1 MKKIFCSVMLL
12 FAVTTMFAQTTGSK
26 VNDTQSTAILDAL
39 QKKITSYS
47 SAIIQ
52 FKLREE
58 KNDKVLSELSG
69 TLYLKGNKY
78 MLNTKDQQIFCNA
91 KDVWT
96 YLPAQNE
103 VSITT
108 FDSTD
113 SDNLNPLQ
121 LVKEYKKSYRSTFIR
136 EEVQRGVM
144 VQIVDLT
151 PLKASSIG
159 RVRLIIDKNKK
170 QLLKTEIL
178 EKDGTTYN
186 YIIEKLTVNQTIDDS
201 KFIFK
206 TSQYPN
212 VDVIDMR

>member
-136 EEVQRGVM
+136 EESQRGVM
-144 VQIVDLT
+144 LQIVDLT

-186 YIIEKLTVNQTIDDS
+186 YIIEKLTNIED
-201 KFIFK
+201 
-206 TSQYPN
+206 
-212 VDVIDMR
+212 